1 MQIEPSPKRV
11 RAVLSGRVVADT
23 TRPVLVWE
31 QPFYP
36 TYYLPASDVDADLVP
51 AAALRRGEVVSPRLA
66 GLVRLDWQAMDAW
79 FEEDEQVYTHPRS
92 PYVRVDILPSSRQV
106 RFEVDGVIVAE
117 SPRPRVLFETG
128 LPPRFYLPRTD
139 VRLGLLEPSDRVT
152 HCPYKGR
159 AEYWSVRVGDTLH
172 QDLAWSYPTPL
183 PESQRIAG
191 LVTLY
196 NERVDLYL
204 DGVHQPRP
212 QTQFT

>member
-1 MQIEPSPKRV
+1 
-11 RAVLSGRVVADT
+11 VVADT

>member
-1 MQIEPSPKRV
+1 
-11 RAVLSGRVVADT
+11 
-23 TRPVLVWE
+23 
-31 QPFYP
+31 
-36 TYYLPASDVDADLVP
+36 
-51 AAALRRGEVVSPRLA
+51 
-66 GLVRLDWQAMDAW
+66 MDAW

-212 QTQFT
+212 QTQCT